1 VSQPYHGVT
10 IADVE
15 LMVIMMGG
23 KVGQGTIRQ
32 WLNRGNIT
40 RSRDGLIDP
49 ESVINWW
56 ETQRKT
62 KMIRANTPQV
72 A

>member
-1 VSQPYHGVT
+1 VTAAPYHGVT

-23 KVGQGTIRQ
+23 RVTQTTIRS

-56 ETQRKT
+56 EIHRDTRKV
-62 KMIRANTPQV
+62 RV

>member
-1 VSQPYHGVT
+1 VTVPYHGVT

-32 WLNRGNIT
+32 WLSRGNIT

-56 ETQRKT
+56 THERKT
-62 KMIRANTPQV
+62 RMIRA